1 MKQPSFPP
9 RLSESSTDER
19 LADALEVAR
28 SYDPSAARVR
38 GALSRFDAQ
47 RAAGTSA
54 SSTPSVAGRS
64 ATAALKVGT
73 LAAIAIALAGGWTV
87 IRSEAEPASTN
98 ARASTNVPAST
109 NAPASTN
116 VAPAQQQNEPS
127 TTAPFEATTVRVDDL
142 PTAIATTTA
151 LPPKAAARTAG
162 SVSFDDELALVES
175 ARTALAKG
183 DASGCLARL
192 DEYDRRVQKGTF
204 EREVAVM
211 RIEALIARG
220 DTARARSLGEAFL
233 AESPNSPY
241 ANRIRTLLARIQP
254 TSKP

>member
-38 GALSRFDAQ
+38 GALARFDAQ
-47 RAAGTSA
+47 RAASTSA
-54 SSTPSVAGRS
+54 SSTPSVVGRS

-98 ARASTNVPAST
+98 ARASTN
-109 NAPASTN
+109 APASTN
-116 VAPAQQQNEPS
+116 VAPAQKQNEPS

-183 DASGCLARL
+183 DAAGCLARL

-233 AESPNSPY
+233 AQSPNSPY